1 MVRLHFSHNRQPA
14 HFVTDFLR
22 PQNLT
27 LKINSS
33 NEVTVTWEHP
43 SVKNFYL
50 NVSSEGTTENY
61 PVTPDSCQHT
71 YGRSITI
78 VYDIMYKISVWPE
91 SSQTENATITA
102 LFKASPPELSLKPFL
117 KLCFDESDKN
127 CTFHIPKPEESTE
140 TSFRIEVNENGT
152 KWNITNLHV
161 DDNDYL
167 SVANDFLSVNC
178 FQDGVKQTLLV
189 YLINGNTSYL
199 ICPTTNQ
206 PATTAAFICFLIVAV
221 VTFLFVLYLIF
232 AFVCPKTDLISFIY
246 NYFQVH
252 L

>member
-71 YGRSITI
+71 YGRS
-78 VYDIMYKISVWPE
+78 VR
-91 SSQTENATITA
+91 Q
-102 LFKASPPELSLKPFL
+102 KPY
-117 KLCFDESDKN
+117 
-127 CTFHIPKPEESTE
+127 
-140 TSFRIEVNENGT
+140 RRR
-152 KWNITNLHV
+152 LH
-161 DDNDYL
+161 
-167 SVANDFLSVNC
+167 F
-178 FQDGVKQTLLV
+178 
-189 YLINGNTSYL
+189 
-199 ICPTTNQ
+199 
-206 PATTAAFICFLIVAV
+206 
-221 VTFLFVLYLIF
+221 
-232 AFVCPKTDLISFIY
+232 
-246 NYFQVH
+246 
-252 L
+252 